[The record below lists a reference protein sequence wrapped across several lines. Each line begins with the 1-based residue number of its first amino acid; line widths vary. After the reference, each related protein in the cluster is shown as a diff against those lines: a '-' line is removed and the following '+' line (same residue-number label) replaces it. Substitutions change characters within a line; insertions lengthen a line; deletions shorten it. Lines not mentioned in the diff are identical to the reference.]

1 MSDSLRYTTEEI
13 TLIDAVIGTLYPR
26 MSDPSLQNAYLTV
39 HQHLESGSV
48 CAIDLKRIESALELA
63 DPGQCISFHKED
75 YRDYTQL
82 RVKTRAM
89 LHLQTAADP
98 I

>member
-89 LHLQTAADP
+89 LVQNRVP
-98 I
+98 M

>member
-26 MSDPSLQNAYLTV
+26 MADPSLQDAYLTV
-39 HQHLESGSV
+39 HQHLVSGSV

-63 DPGQCISFHKED
+63 DPGQCTSFHKED

-89 LHLQTAADP
+89 LRNA
-98 I
+98 

>member
-1 MSDSLRYTTEEI
+1 MSDSLRYTPEEI

-89 LHLQTAADP
+89 LRNA
-98 I
+98 